1 MITRQLFFILSF
13 IIYNQ
18 RLRLAYGFEHNE
30 TLAKNEDASEFGY
43 SRKNYE
49 ICNDDNNLEV
59 GICTPRGYQSNVLP
73 SRNLTIYVALERQN
87 IHSVNDRAN
96 SYSMHIEI
104 ALYWVDPRIQS
115 SFSDVK
121 DPKAYI
127 PLSSTTLGKIWTPDI
142 HVFNLTD
149 YKSFKDSQHVT
160 SANSVPHKVVNTQ
173 GGTLIEYKLEFR
185 ASVYCEF
192 DFSNY
197 PYDKSIC
204 KFIFGSKYTNINYI
218 FISQKFTGT
227 HSITGA
233 HDCSLTMTNVSLPNS
248 KTFKN
253 SVGIEIKI
261 ARINRPFIYRTIL
274 PCISFV
280 FISSLTMTLPISA
293 SHPRI
298 GISVTVLL
306 MTVNLYL
313 SQMVK
318 YYIAYHCNLMKKSN
332 YTDLYKKHLTSY
344 SFVHILFYVSNF

>member
-127 PLSSTTLGKIWTPDI
+127 PLASTTRK
-142 HVFNLTD
+142 
-149 YKSFKDSQHVT
+149 
-160 SANSVPHKVVNTQ
+160 
-173 GGTLIEYKLEFR
+173 
-185 ASVYCEF
+185 
-192 DFSNY
+192 
-197 PYDKSIC
+197 
-204 KFIFGSKYTNINYI
+204 
-218 FISQKFTGT
+218 
-227 HSITGA
+227 
-233 HDCSLTMTNVSLPNS
+233 TMDTRYS
-248 KTFKN
+248 
-253 SVGIEIKI
+253 
-261 ARINRPFIYRTIL
+261 
-274 PCISFV
+274 CI
-280 FISSLTMTLPISA
+280 
-293 SHPRI
+293 
-298 GISVTVLL
+298 
-306 MTVNLYL
+306 
-313 SQMVK
+313 
-318 YYIAYHCNLMKKSN
+318 
-332 YTDLYKKHLTSY
+332 
-344 SFVHILFYVSNF
+344 